1 MLTAVI
7 RITIEWVGM
16 TLGFLFF
23 RPCAGD
29 SYRPDEDLVAE
40 AHRIHEELGDDMSAT
55 THPEAFRRG
64 GGDPHPG
71 RPAPRSVAALA
82 AWVNEHCDFG
92 GVGVAGVDS
101 FTVLEY
107 PVVPANDVLHVVLPF
122 SEAATTGPVL
132 QDKACELGLCMVD
145 DMEQI
150 WVNPTGVDRGLR
162 MRSSVGTVTLHVDA
176 GSVHATL
183 AADADRRERSDD
195 GIPYVVVE
203 SGLAGGK
210 SALEASAVGHVTFV
224 QAARLGNGWV
234 VEYRTR
240 RSHFRRHA
248 GDLASVV
255 QDVAAFADGDAS
267 FLSLGWDDATAETVQ
282 R

>member
-1 MLTAVI
+1 
-7 RITIEWVGM
+7 
-16 TLGFLFF
+16 
-23 RPCAGD
+23 
-29 SYRPDEDLVAE
+29 
-40 AHRIHEELGDDMSAT
+40 MSAT

-82 AWVNEHCDFG
+82 AWANERSGIG
-92 GVGVAGVDS
+92 GTSTADGS
-101 FTVLEY
+101 FTVREY
-107 PVVPANDVLHVVLPF
+107 PVVPANDVLHVVMPF
-122 SEAATTGPVL
+122 SEAGTTGPML

-176 GSVHATL
+176 GSVRATL

-210 SALEASAVGHVTFV
+210 SPLEASAVGHVTFV

-248 GDLASVV
+248 GDLASAV